1 MSYINRSTG
10 NARSATIL
18 AVAGL
23 HVAAA
28 WAIINGLGIDYIRH
42 EVFNLPSKNY
52 PAPKPQVL
60 PEPPK
65 PKPSEMNDH
74 QIVPLD
80 TPVDLSGPTTFQ
92 LPPLDP
98 PDLSGAPSDPLP
110 GPTADTG
117 PQFAPVSVKPRGR
130 PGLWV
135 TANDYPTSDIR
146 AGNEGKV
153 TFRLAVDASGKPT
166 GCDIVQGSGHRGL
179 DAATCARLMQ
189 RARFEPARDGAGERV
204 AGSYSGTV
212 VWVIPD

>member
-110 GPTADTG
+110 GPHRRYRSAI
-117 PQFAPVSVKPRGR
+117 R
-130 PGLWV
+130 PGERQ
-135 TANDYPTSDIR
+135 AAR
-146 AGNEGKV
+146 QAGLVGNSE
-153 TFRLAVDASGKPT
+153 RL
-166 GCDIVQGSGHRGL
+166 
-179 DAATCARLMQ
+179 
-189 RARFEPARDGAGERV
+189 
-204 AGSYSGTV
+204 
-212 VWVIPD
+212 PDQ